1 MWKSSKD
8 YLQVLYI
15 TLQLKKSSCIFQKC
29 IRIHFRPGQ
38 REKCDQ
44 IPREVCTPLNVT
56 TCSQIPIEN
65 CQDVPTEVCNQVPLT
80 NCHDETQT
88 ICEDVQEL
96 KCNDEQTVSCRTVP
110 RWIWFISFSQKLF
123 IFHLS
128 LKKIIRNVFYW
139 KIV

>member
-8 YLQVLYI
+8 YLQVLSINEKVYRY
-15 TLQLKKSSCIFQKC
+15 LLHFHECIH
-29 IRIHFRPGQ
+29 IYFRPSQ
-38 REKCDQ
+38 REQCDQ
-44 IPREVCTPLNVT
+44 IPREVCTPQNVT

-65 CQDVPTEVCNQVPLT
+65 CQNVPTEVCNQVPHT